1 MQSEVTGEQRL
12 LLDPARENRMLSE
25 QSCGDKRTLPAS
37 KTIAAGGRML
47 SMGNRMERRHPL
59 SWPAAVSLLGLSL
72 VILGDTCSR
81 PEPKATE
88 EAASQSRESNSSH
101 GTPAPMTES
110 AGPDSRPAAPISAK
124 STAASNP
131 EVTPPG
137 SPASPPPDGESAPTF
152 EATVRPILATR
163 CAPCH
168 NPGGRMYE
176 RLPFDRPEVVAEH
189 AAGVQRR
196 LKDED
201 RKAFDRWLASLPKD
215 EEPAR

>member
-1 MQSEVTGEQRL
+1 
-12 LLDPARENRMLSE
+12 
-25 QSCGDKRTLPAS
+25 
-37 KTIAAGGRML
+37 ML

-72 VILGDTCSR
+72 VILGDTCSPTPG

-88 EAASQSRESNSSH
+88 EAASQSRESNSSP
-101 GTPAPMTES
+101 GAPAPITES
-110 AGPDSRPAAPISAK
+110 TGPLPRPAASIYAK
-124 STAASNP
+124 STVASNP
-131 EVTPPG
+131 EVTPSG
-137 SPASPPPDGESAPTF
+137 RPAPPPPDGESAPTF

-168 NPGGRMYE
+168 NPGGLMYE
-176 RLPFDRPEVVAEH
+176 RLPFDRAEVVAEH

-201 RKAFDRWLASLPKD
+201 RKAFDRWLASLPKED
-215 EEPAR
+215 GPAR